1 MKTILL
7 LREEATRPTQLL
19 QNARPAKV
27 RLGNT
32 EAVTGCNCDRWG
44 HPYPGCV
51 EHIVEPKGGASNFIT
66 SEKNEVKM
74 EYLIVFSV
82 VAIMTSFVW
91 IIARCLRHA

>member
-32 EAVTGCNCDRWG
+32 EAVIGCNCDRWG
-44 HPYPGCV
+44 HPYPGC
-51 EHIVEPKGGASNFIT
+51 
-66 SEKNEVKM
+66 NECEVQMKAQVPISSPAKRM
-74 EYLIVFSV
+74 K
-82 VAIMTSFVW
+82 
-91 IIARCLRHA
+91 